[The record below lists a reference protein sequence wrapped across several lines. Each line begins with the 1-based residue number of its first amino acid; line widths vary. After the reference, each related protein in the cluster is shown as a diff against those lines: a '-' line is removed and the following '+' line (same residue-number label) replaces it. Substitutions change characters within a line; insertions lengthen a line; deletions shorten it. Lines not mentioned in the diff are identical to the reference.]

1 MRYLLDTNILSEL
14 RKGPRC
20 DPSVAAW
27 ERDELIPHRGALS
40 VIALGEIRKG
50 IERIARRDAA
60 AAANLENWLEGL
72 QRHFSQHIL
81 PITAEIADEWGLLN
95 AQRPLPAAD
104 SLLAAT
110 ANVHRLILA
119 TRNTDDLDQVEV
131 RLVNPFQH
139 LSASP

>member
-14 RKGPRC
+14 RKRDRC
-20 DPSVAAW
+20 DPAVAAW
-27 ERDELIPHRGALS
+27 AQAELAPHQGAVS

-50 IERIARRDAA
+50 VERLKRRDPTAAAHLESWLQGLYRLFGERI
-60 AAANLENWLEGL
+60 
-72 QRHFSQHIL
+72 L
-81 PITAEIADEWGLLN
+81 PVTREIAEEWGRLN

-119 TRNTDDLDQVEV
+119 TRNVRDLHGIGVQ
-131 RLVNPFQH
+131 LVNPFEFGG
-139 LSASP
+139 